1 MQKKILFDEVG
12 LTPGTSY
19 TQGQWKE
26 IASHTDTEV
35 KGFFGD
41 FRFLNNFWP
50 AHITLDDEPY
60 TTVENAY
67 QAAKY
72 EKDKRKYLQTCTS
85 KEAII
90 FAREHPLSP
99 LSLTLWDTKKVTV
112 MRHLLEQKFNKEINP
127 DLYSRLK
134 ETHTKYLEET
144 NYWNDTFWGVHKT
157 SRDEPG
163 TGLNTLG
170 KLLME
175 IRDTLS

>member
-1 MQKKILFDEVG
+1 MIKKILFDEIG
-12 LTPGTSY
+12 LSPDAPY
-19 TQGQWKE
+19 TLGQWKE

-72 EKDKRKYLQTCTS
+72 EQGDRSYLQTCTP

-99 LSLTLWDTKKVTV
+99 LSLTLWNTKKVTV
-112 MRHLLEQKFNKEINP
+112 MRNLLEQKFNKEINP
-127 DLYSRLK
+127 DLYSQLK

-144 NYWNDTFWGVHKT
+144 NYWNDIFWGVHKT
-157 SRDEPG
+157 NRDDTG
-163 TGLNTLG
+163 TGLNMLG

-175 IRDTLS
+175 IRDSM